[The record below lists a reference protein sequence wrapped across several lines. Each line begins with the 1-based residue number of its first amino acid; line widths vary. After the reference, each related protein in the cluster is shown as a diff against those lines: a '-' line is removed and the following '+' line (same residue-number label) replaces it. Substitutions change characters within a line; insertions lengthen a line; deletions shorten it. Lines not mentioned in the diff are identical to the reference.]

1 MTDEL
6 IEGILALA
14 FLLLISPILFQLMSV
29 TSDQI
34 RGDYIDESKH
44 EDIVA
49 SLESEISIL
58 ESNKSD
64 LKSENQQL
72 EDLVSNYSENRSDL
86 RQERNYYERLS
97 ENLSEEKEALE
108 EENARLE
115 DEVNRTVP
123 IQRVIDYT
131 LQVWNIQVKVVHVF
145 AVSLSITFIVTLSL
159 VEINLIGWE
168 GKISIKEIYNRVRN
182 TLNRISEIINEGWSQ
197 LQDKA
202 GLS

>member
-1 MTDEL
+1 M
-6 IEGILALA
+6 
-14 FLLLISPILFQLMSV
+14 
-29 TSDQI
+29 
-34 RGDYIDESKH
+34 
-44 EDIVA
+44 
-49 SLESEISIL
+49 
-58 ESNKSD
+58 
-64 LKSENQQL
+64 
-72 EDLVSNYSENRSDL
+72 
-86 RQERNYYERLS
+86 S
-97 ENLSEEKEALE
+97 ENLSEENEALE
-108 EENARLE
+108 EENTQLE
-115 DEVNRTVP
+115 DEVSRTVP
-123 IQRVIDYT
+123 LQRVIDYT